1 MDSAKRRRTPFSG
14 EDGQYPPDMDK
25 DMIPLCDA
33 LNALPGVRTF
43 FCCSGHGRGNEG
55 EFYIAMGCSSVR
67 SLKRV
72 VRAFSR
78 RVRDSFVAARYVIE
92 LDHEFWPLRK
102 DEVCVRV
109 GNKRVDHLNA
119 RERKKEFDA
128 VIGLLLK
135 GAERE
140 HRL

>member
-1 MDSAKRRRTPFSG
+1 MDSAKRRRTPFG
-14 EDGQYPPDMDK
+14 GRDGRYPPDMDR

-55 EFYIAMGCSSVR
+55 EFYICMGCSRAR
-67 SLKRV
+67 SLKHII
-72 VRAFSR
+72 RAFSR
-78 RVRDSFVAARYVIE
+78 RVRDSFVAARYVVE

-128 VIGLLLK
+128 VIRLLH
-135 GAERE
+135 GTDRDN
-140 HRL
+140 

>member
-1 MDSAKRRRTPFSG
+1 MDSMKRRKTPFSG
-14 EDGQYPPDMDK
+14 RDGQYPPDMDK

-55 EFYIAMGCSSVR
+55 EFYICMGCSNVR

-78 RVRDSFVAARYVIE
+78 RVRDSFAAARYIVE

-102 DEVCVRV
+102 NEVYVRV

-119 RERKKEFDA
+119 RERKKEFGA
-128 VIGLLLK
+128 VIALLQED
-135 GAERE
+135 AS
-140 HRL
+140 

>member
-1 MDSAKRRRTPFSG
+1 MGSKKRMKTPFSG
-14 EDGQYPPDMDK
+14 KDGQYPPDMDK

-55 EFYIAMGCSSVR
+55 EFYICMGCSSVR
-67 SLKRV
+67 SLRRV

-78 RVRDSFVAARYVIE
+78 VVRLDDVVSARYEVE

-102 DEVCVRV
+102 NEIGVRV
-109 GNKRVDHLNA
+109 SNVMVDHLDA
-119 RERKKEFDA
+119 RRRKKEFGA
-128 VIGLLLK
+128 VIGLLH
-135 GAERE
+135 GTSRDN
-140 HRL
+140 